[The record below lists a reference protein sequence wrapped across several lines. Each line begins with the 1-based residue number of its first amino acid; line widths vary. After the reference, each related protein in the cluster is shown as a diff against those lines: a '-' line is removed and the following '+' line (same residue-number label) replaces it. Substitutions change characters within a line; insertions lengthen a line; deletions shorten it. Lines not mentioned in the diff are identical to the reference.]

1 MNSYDWL
8 FDCSDMRCN
17 EDLERFRTAGIALD
31 KQTAKKNFCCN
42 T

>member
-1 MNSYDWL
+1 MISYDCL
-8 FDCSDMRCN
+8 FYCSDMQCN

-31 KQTAKKNFCCN
+31 KQASKKNLCCN